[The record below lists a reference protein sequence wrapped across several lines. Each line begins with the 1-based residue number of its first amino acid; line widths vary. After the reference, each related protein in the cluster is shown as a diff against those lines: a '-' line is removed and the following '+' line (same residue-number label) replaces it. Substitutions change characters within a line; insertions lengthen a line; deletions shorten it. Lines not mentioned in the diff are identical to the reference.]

1 MITPVSS
8 SFHYGLPYLTVCAGA
23 TIVVTFGIV
32 AKVMRLHRA
41 TRGGG
46 DFFARYEHLAVGLAL
61 LTEILAL
68 AAILTGWALLPAAIG
83 LAGYVVV
90 IAAYSLNDADD
101 GYASLF
107 SIETLRMDV
116 ALVGLLVIL
125 LTIACFLRLAH

>member
-8 SFHYGLPYLTVCAGA
+8 SFHYSLPYLTVCAGA

-32 AKVMRLHRA
+32 AKIMRLHRA
-41 TRGGG
+41 TRSG
-46 DFFARYEHLAVGLAL
+46 DFFARYERLAVGLAL

-68 AAILTGWALLPAAIG
+68 AAILTGSALLLAAIG

-90 IAAYSLNDADD
+90 IAAYSLNDAGD

-107 SIETLRMDV
+107 SIETLRVDM
-116 ALVGLLVIL
+116 ALVGLLVVL
-125 LTIACFLRLAH
+125 LTIAYSLRLAH